1 MRRRTMQ
8 TIDCHAAGEPL
19 RVVTSGLPPLPGDSI
34 LARRAYMAEHLDHVR
49 RFLMW
54 EPRGHADMYGCIVT
68 PPVSPGA
75 FCGVLFMH
83 NEGYST
89 MCGHGII
96 GLVTVLIE
104 TGQLPAAEP
113 DSRELEA
120 SRRGQQPAIPGGR
133 PGSRTEVSLALDTP
147 AGLVRARAS
156 VEGGRVREVTMRNVA
171 SFVLDR
177 RVVPVDGLG
186 DVAATVAYGGA
197 FYALV
202 DAPRAGLGERPGPL
216 DRLVEAAAAIKAAVL
231 RAGTIAHPIES
242 GIDGLYGVVM
252 GWPPQRPG
260 ADQTSL
266 TVFADREVDRSPCGT
281 CTSAVMAARWADGRL
296 PLGAPFINESLIG
309 TRFSGRLVEEARI
322 GPHRAAVPEVSG
334 SAWIT
339 GYHTFVL
346 EPDDPLPDGF
356 LLR

>member
-1 MRRRTMQ
+1 MQ

-19 RVVTSGLPPLPGDSI
+19 RIVTAGLPPLPGGTI

-68 PPVSPGA
+68 PPVSADA

-113 DSRELEA
+113 
-120 SRRGQQPAIPGGR
+120 
-133 PGSRTEVSLALDTP
+133 EVSIVIDTP
-147 AGLVRARAS
+147 AGPVRARAS
-156 VEGGRVREVTMRNVA
+156 VERGRVREVTMRNVPA
-171 SFVLDR
+171 FVLDR
-177 RVVPVDGLG
+177 RTVPVDGLG
-186 DVAATVAYGGA
+186 DVATTVAYGGA
-197 FYALV
+197 FYALI
-202 DAPRAGLGERPGPL
+202 DARRSGLGERPGPL
-216 DRLVEAAAAIKAAVL
+216 DRLVDAAAAIKAAVL
-231 RAGTIAHPIES
+231 RAGPIAHPIEP
-242 GIDGLYGVVM
+242 GIAGLYGTVM
-252 GWPPQRPG
+252 GWPPQHPG

-281 CTSAVMAARWADGRL
+281 CTSAIMAARWADGLL
-296 PLGAPFINESLIG
+296 PLGAPFVNESLIG
-309 TRFSGRLVEEARI
+309 TRFTGRLVEEGAI
-322 GPHRAAVPEVSG
+322 GPHRAVTPEVSG
-334 SAWIT
+334 SASIT

-346 EPDDPLPDGF
+346 EQDDPLPDGF